1 MLFVFLTTLIIIA
14 RLFRSVNIFFEIFQ
28 TFFDDFFSEMGYNK
42 IILFLWRGGEDLLS
56 FSTDIQFLKG
66 VGEKRAQLYKK
77 LSIENIGQLLYY
89 FPRSYL
95 DLTKVTEI
103 ADCKSGEV
111 CAVRAVIT
119 HKGREQHIRRGLSVF
134 KVKIADDSG
143 PMNITFFNA
152 KFAVD
157 ALELGKEYLFY
168 GKMTSGGLNA
178 PMIFPADGPSQVIP
192 IYPLTAGLSS
202 KMIGANVQQALA
214 LIEADLSPGKELPD
228 PIPQSLRQR
237 YGLCHLH
244 YALSNIHLPA
254 DPETIEI
261 AKRRLI
267 FEEFFTLALSLASVK
282 SRNRGATAYHCA
294 SVELEDFY
302 ASLPFSPTGAQKRA
316 IGDILRDLGSPAP
329 MNRLVQGDV
338 GSGKTLVA
346 AAGIYAACKS
356 GFQAAMM
363 APTEILARQHY
374 DSLARFLE
382 PLGLKL
388 QLLTGS
394 MSAKEKAAA
403 KERILSGE
411 ANVCIGTHA
420 LISDDVTFAD
430 LALVV
435 TDEQHR
441 FGVAQ
446 RAKLSSKSQNP
457 HTLVMSA
464 TPIPRTLALMV
475 YGDLDVSI
483 LDELPPGRQKIDTFL
498 IASKKKNDAYG
509 FIREHLD
516 RGLQAYIVCPL
527 VETGEVDM
535 GLVNA
540 SDHAAELAAEA
551 FRDYKVGLLHGK
563 MKPKDKDKVMEQFK
577 NGEIQLLVSTT
588 VIEVG
593 VDVPNAVIML
603 IENAERFGLSQ
614 LHQLRG
620 RVGRGKEK
628 STCIL
633 VSDNRSEETRERLE
647 VMHKTNNGFE
657 IAEFDLKARGPGD
670 FLGMRQ
676 HGLPQLKIADMGSDM
691 ELLVQAQEAA
701 QAVLARQVDMT
712 NEEHRLLQNAVRTML
727 KGVGDRPN

>member
-1 MLFVFLTTLIIIA
+1 M
-14 RLFRSVNIFFEIFQ
+14 
-28 TFFDDFFSEMGYNK
+28 
-42 IILFLWRGGEDLLS
+42 LS
-56 FSTDIQFLKG
+56 FATDIQFLKG
-66 VGEKRAQLYKK
+66 VGEKRAKLYKK
-77 LSIENIGQLLYY
+77 LSIETIGQLLYY

-95 DLTKVTEI
+95 DLTKVIDI
-103 ADCKSGEV
+103 ADCQSGDMCV
-111 CAVRAVIT
+111 ICATVT
-119 HKGREQHIRRGLSVF
+119 HKGREQHIRKGLSVF
-134 KVKIADDSG
+134 KVKVTDDSG

-152 KFAVD
+152 KYAVE
-157 ALELGKEYLFY
+157 ALQVGETYLFY
-168 GKMTSGGLNA
+168 GKMVSGGMTA
-178 PMIFPADGPSQVIP
+178 PMIVPCDAPTQIIP
-192 IYPLTAGLSS
+192 VYPLTAGLTS
-202 KMIGANVQQALA
+202 KMISSNVQQALS
-214 LIEADLSPGKELPD
+214 LIEEYLTPQKKLPD
-228 PIPQSLRQR
+228 PIPQSLRQK
-237 YGLCHLH
+237 YSLCHLH
-244 YALSNIHLPA
+244 YALSNIHIPTDIA
-254 DPETIEI
+254 AVEI

-282 SRNRGATAYHCA
+282 SRHHAA
-294 SVELEDFY
+294 SSYRCEEVNIDSFY
-302 ASLPFSPTGAQKRA
+302 EILPFKPTGAQKRA
-316 IGDILRDLGSPAP
+316 VNDILKDMSSTVP

-346 AAGIYAACKS
+346 AAAIYAACKN

-374 DSLARFLE
+374 ESLSHFLE

-388 QLLTGS
+388 QLLTGA
-394 MSAKEKAAA
+394 MSAKEKKLA
-403 KERILSGE
+403 KTRIASGE
-411 ANVCIGTHA
+411 VNVCVGTHA
-420 LISDDVTFAD
+420 LISDDVTFAN
-430 LALVV
+430 LSLVV

-446 RAKLSSKSQNP
+446 RAKLSSKSHNP

-498 IASKKKNDAYG
+498 INSKKRNDAYG
-509 FIREHLD
+509 FIRDHLD

-540 SDHAAELAAEA
+540 SDHAAELAAED
-551 FRDYKVGLLHGK
+551 FSDYKVALLHGK
-563 MKPKDKDKVMEQFK
+563 MKAKDKDKVMEQFK

-628 STCIL
+628 SSCIL
-633 VSDNRSEETRERLE
+633 VSDNSSDETRERLE
-647 VMHKTNNGFE
+647 VMRKTNNGFE

-676 HGLPQLKIADMGSDM
+676 HGLPQLKIADLSSDM
-691 ELLVQAQEAA
+691 QLLIQAQEAA
-701 QAVLARQVDMT
+701 QAVLAHQVEMT
-712 NEEHRLLQNAVRTML
+712 EEEHKLLQNSVRTML
-727 KGVGDRPN
+727 RSVGDRPN

>member
-1 MLFVFLTTLIIIA
+1 M
-14 RLFRSVNIFFEIFQ
+14 
-28 TFFDDFFSEMGYNK
+28 
-42 IILFLWRGGEDLLS
+42 LS

-95 DLTKVTEI
+95 DLTNTKEI
-103 ADCKSGEV
+103 ANCVTGEM
-111 CAVRAVIT
+111 AAIRAVVT
-119 HKGREQHIRRGLSVF
+119 HKGREQRIRKGLSVS
-134 KVKIADDSG
+134 KVKISDDSG
-143 PMNITFFNA
+143 PMNVTFFNA
-152 KFAVD
+152 KYTVD
-157 ALELGKEYLFY
+157 ALEVGEEYLFY
-168 GKMTSGGLNA
+168 GKIVSGGLSA
-178 PMIFPADGPSQVIP
+178 PMIFPVDGPTQVIP
-192 IYPLTAGLSS
+192 IYPLTAGLTS
-202 KMIGANVQQALA
+202 KMISSNVQQAIS
-214 LIEADLSPGKELPD
+214 LIDEKLPD
-228 PIPQSLRQR
+228 PIPQSLRQK
-237 YGLCHLH
+237 YSLCHLH
-244 YALSNIHLPA
+244 YALCNIHLPT
-254 DPETIEI
+254 DPAAMEI

-282 SRNRGATAYHCA
+282 NRHRASTAFRCGNTEMEA
-294 SVELEDFY
+294 FY
-302 ASLPFSPTGAQKRA
+302 SSLPFEPTGAQKRA
-316 IGDILRDLGSPAP
+316 IADILRDMGSDLP

-346 AAGIYAACKS
+346 AAGIYAACQN

-374 DSLARFLE
+374 ESMVKLLE
-382 PLGLKL
+382 PLGLRL

-394 MSAKEKAAA
+394 MTAKEKSLA
-403 KERILSGE
+403 KQRILSGE
-411 ANVCIGTHA
+411 ANVIIGTHA
-420 LISDDVTFAD
+420 LISDDVAFEK

-475 YGDLDVSI
+475 YGDLDVSV
-483 LDELPPGRQKIDTFL
+483 LDELPPGRQKIDTFV
-498 IASKKKNDAYG
+498 ISSKKRSGAYN
-509 FIREHLD
+509 FIKDHLD

-527 VETGEVDM
+527 VENGEADL
-535 GLVNA
+535 GLINA
-540 SDHAAELAAEA
+540 SDHAAELAAET
-551 FRDYKVGLLHGK
+551 FSQYKVGLLHGK
-563 MKPKDKDKVMEQFK
+563 MKAKDKDKVMEDFK
-577 NGEIQLLVSTT
+577 NGDIQLLVSTT

-633 VSDNRSEETRERLE
+633 VSDNRQEETRQRLE
-647 VMHKTNNGFE
+647 MMHKSGNGFE
-657 IAEFDLKARGPGD
+657 IAEYDLKARGPGD

-676 HGLPQLKIADMGSDM
+676 HGLPQLKIADLGSDM
-691 ELLVQAQEAA
+691 QLLIAAQEAA
-701 QAVLARQVDMT
+701 QAVLAHSVEMSE
-712 NEEHRLLQNAVRTML
+712 EEHRLLQNAVRTML
-727 KGVGDRPN
+727 RSVGDRPN